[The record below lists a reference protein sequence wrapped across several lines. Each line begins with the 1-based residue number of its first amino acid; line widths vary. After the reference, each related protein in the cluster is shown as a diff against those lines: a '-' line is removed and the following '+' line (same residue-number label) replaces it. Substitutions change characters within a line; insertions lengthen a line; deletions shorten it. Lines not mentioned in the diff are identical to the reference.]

1 MLRMVMMK
9 AATRDFRMIN
19 RRLRVVVRLAVGT
32 MNAVGGVV
40 ASHLPAL
47 DRLAP
52 TALQIM
58 AVENMAMVVLM
69 LLAVCVL
76 RGMDA
81 MGCRR
86 KRR

>member
-19 RRLRVVVRLAVGT
+19 RRLRIVVRLAVGT

-40 ASHLPAL
+40 ASRLPAL

-52 TALQIM
+52 TTLQIM